1 MLPENMLNILIC
13 AIGALLFVYTLLF
26 ILIGLRTFGIDA
38 GELLFRVL
46 ERKSSGKRPF
56 RSERKSRQR
65 TQELLSD
72 VSLSAKEK
80 CFALNDEIRRV
91 DGSIFVSREWK
102 KELHTKTDEI
112 IIQNK
117 LGFEDLFF
125 R

>member
-1 MLPENMLNILIC
+1 MLTENMLNILTY
-13 AIGALLFVYTLLF
+13 AIGALLFVFTLSF
-26 ILIGLRTFGIDA
+26 IQIGLRASGLTVGD
-38 GELLFRVL
+38 LLFNVL

-65 TQELLSD
+65 TQEILCD

-80 CFALNDEIRRV
+80 CFALNDEIGRV

-102 KELHTKTDEI
+102 KELQATTDEI

-117 LGFEDLFF
+117 LGFEDLFS

>member
-1 MLPENMLNILIC
+1 MLTGTMLNILTY
-13 AIGALLFVYTLLF
+13 AIGALLFVFTLSF
-26 ILIGLRTFGIDA
+26 IQIGLRAFGLNVGDLIFHA
-38 GELLFRVL
+38 L

-102 KELHTKTDEI
+102 KELHAKTNEI

-117 LGFEDLFF
+117 LRFENLFH